1 MILCVLRKRGRDFQ
15 RGHLITLIYFMAEK
29 ECQRTAEYSILP
41 VWHTDW
47 AFQKA
52 EENVC
57 SCTVQQWSQMAP
69 FHHNTGCSKLW
80 LNNEGKKM
88 TQMADK
94 DRPCTPL
101 RFLPSTPDSVFN
113 FQSSTRMEEVGKGYS
128 WDRGRREGGV
138 VKEGQQGPGNSYS
151 LGRNRRALKAIYRP
165 RGAWGGGAGSGNSAA
180 DTGITNNPTRH
191 PVFLWS
197 WAEGELL
204 WLRHR
209 HQLPIC
215 AIKDISIPF
224 FALPQH

>member
-1 MILCVLRKRGRDFQ
+1 MPTDSRVLHF
-15 RGHLITLIYFMAEK
+15 TSMAH
-29 ECQRTAEYSILP
+29 RLGIS
-41 VWHTDW
+41 
-47 AFQKA
+47 KA

-57 SCTVQQWSQMAP
+57 SCTVQQSSQRAP
-69 FHHNTGCSKLW
+69 FHQNTGCSNCDWTMK
-80 LNNEGKKM
+80 GKKM

-94 DRPCTPL
+94 DRLCTPL

-113 FQSSTRMEEVGKGYS
+113 FQSSTRMEEAEKGYS
-128 WDRGRREGGV
+128 WERGRRDGKGRKRG
-138 VKEGQQGPGNSYS
+138 VKEGQQGPGNSCS

-165 RGAWGGGAGSGNSAA
+165 WGAWGGGAGSGNSAA

-224 FALPQH
+224 FTLLQH